1 MHNSCDAMIKKAI
14 IYPIANGN
22 YNDSSHELIFS
33 LRSVAE
39 HFQKNPL
46 EEIPVFVISEECPP
60 YLSDCINYVKCSG
73 YLDALV
79 KACQIAEEFVWMNDD
94 IFFLTDHSWEDMREW
109 DRRENEVSEGGI
121 EEMVNGTG
129 WSRRKGEV
137 LSQLKKEGYT
147 TYDYSSHTPYLYE
160 SEKLLPV
167 IEKYEFGYKTP
178 VETAY
183 GNVYGL
189 ERSKTRKKLS
199 RFHGK
204 ALPLDVSSYTILN
217 YSDRADLA
225 HLRGFLLGRFPKPC
239 QYESYGNLVLSKH
252 TLCKIK

>member
-1 MHNSCDAMIKKAI
+1 MIKKAI

-46 EEIPVFVISEECPP
+46 EQTPVFVISEECPP
-60 YLSDCINYVKCSG
+60 YLSDNINYVKCNG
-73 YLDALV
+73 YLDALE
-79 KACQIAEEFVWMNDD
+79 KACLISEEFVWMNDD
-94 IFFLTDHSWEDMREW
+94 IFFLTDHTWEDMRQWSRKETQ
-109 DRRENEVSEGGI
+109 VSDKKI

-137 LSQLKKEGYT
+137 LSQLKENGHT

-160 SEKLLPV
+160 SEKLLT
-167 IEKYEFGYKTP
+167 ILKDYEFGYKTP
-178 VETAY
+178 METAY
-183 GNVYGL
+183 GNVYRV
-189 ERSKTRKKLS
+189 ERSETRRKLS
-199 RFHGK
+199 RFHDK
-204 ALPLDVSSYTILN
+204 ALPLDVSPYTILN

-225 HLRGFLLGRFPKPC
+225 HLRGFLIGRFPKPC
-239 QYESYGNLVLSKH
+239 HYESYGNLVLSKH